1 MAVDVDCRRLWD
13 GCNGGRVD
21 RASICFL
28 PCNSLPADWM
38 RARRRRRRLRVAV
51 AGRTV
56 ERLSTP
62 SRAKGEAGLA
72 AYHGVRQ
79 RADSVRLRLGLKRM
93 LRLWIGEESGAK
105 RGSRVVGTSQSGRF
119 LDPSDSATGYP
130 ATFSMHLVGLDG
142 AGSWF
147 KVFRSYHSVAPD

>member
-1 MAVDVDCRRLWD
+1 MGATVAASTERPSASSRATHFLRI
-13 GCNGGRVD
+13 GCEPGV
-21 RASICFL
+21 
-28 PCNSLPADWM
+28 
-38 RARRRRRRLRVAV
+38 RRRRLRVAV